1 MFTNS
6 LKQFIS
12 KLSRKVPLRTV
23 IIVPF
28 VIQIFAVVG
37 LTGWLS
43 FSHGQKA
50 VDDLATQLRR
60 EITTRI
66 KKVLESHTTMPHR
79 ANQMNVNVI
88 HLGRLKLDDI
98 QALERH
104 LLKQIQLFDTVS
116 YIGIG
121 TEQATYVG
129 AQRLD
134 SGSILLETLDKIG
147 HLKIRKAD
155 SLELRK
161 TIPNYNHLHQAWY
174 LKAKN
179 ERKPVWSKAYFSSRR
194 TTLSVN
200 QPIYDNQHKLLAVA
214 TADISVLKIS
224 QFLRN
229 LEIGQ
234 TGQAFI
240 MERSGLLVATST
252 DEKPYRIT
260 QERNSGNQAK
270 NSEVQVSRNSEV
282 QTPGTKESLN
292 KTEQFKAT
300 ESRDA
305 LTRAAA
311 HFLIQQFGDL
321 NTIKETFGD
330 PNTIKET
337 QPLDFRNNGNRYFL
351 QVEPF
356 KDKWGLDWLIIVVV
370 PETDF
375 MERID
380 ANMYYTILLC
390 LAALLVTILVGI
402 LTAQWIIQP
411 LLRLNTTAKVLAKP
425 EWQQLVEV
433 ERQMVEVERQD
444 EVGELAKSFR
454 RMATQLQKSFT
465 ALEAKNTDLQR
476 QGELKDEFLANT
488 SHELRTPLQGIIG
501 MAESLIDGATGQL
514 SPKTRSELAM
524 IVASGRRLSSLI
536 NDILDFSK
544 QKHKKIELQLKQ
556 VNLQEIAEIVLRFCQ
571 PLMGNKDL
579 QLINAIS
586 PNLPLAN
593 ADENRVQ
600 QILHNLVGNAIKFT
614 ERGLVK
620 ISAEVCVNHQLSDS
634 SHLRPEKQR
643 NTDNCLLIIVSDTG
657 IGIPTD
663 KTTLIFESFEQ
674 LYSSTTQHGHTGL
687 GLAITKH
694 LVALHGGDIWVE
706 STVGVG
712 SKFSFTLPVISEQL
726 SVSTDQKFGEIAAA
740 ASSPSHGSIPS
751 VYDGRIDAVAG
762 TAALADTEEELGT
775 YALAGTTRE
784 ITALAETARGI
795 TALATTPPSQ
805 NFMPSVSEQEAFKI
819 MIVDDEPVN
828 LHVLANHL
836 SLHHYATI
844 QAASGLEA
852 IATLEKGMTPDLI
865 LLDVMMPHMTGYEV
879 TQKIRETW
887 EANELPIVLLT
898 AKNQVADLVM
908 GLEVGAND
916 YLVKPISKH
925 ELLAR
930 IKTHLHIKQLKAQA
944 LRLAIESER
953 RLTQFL
959 EAVPVGVLVTDANGH
974 PYYANQRAQQLLGKG
989 LVPEATAEQFT
1000 SVYQI
1005 YMAGTEQLYP
1015 NDRRPS
1021 ILALQGQSA
1030 TVDDMEIHQ
1039 PDNNIIPIEAWGSPI
1054 FDENGNITY
1063 AMMAFQDITE
1073 RKQAEAERE
1082 RFNKQL
1088 LELNKALEDYSHT
1101 LEEKVKER
1109 TRKLAES
1116 EAILAD
1122 AQRMAL
1128 LGSWVWDIRTNIV
1141 LRSAQDCRNFQQESE
1156 GYTPSYQTFIER
1168 IHPVDKNIISSM
1180 LEKSLKEG
1188 HTAEFEFRVIW
1199 PDGQIRTMRSQT
1211 ELEFD
1216 KSGTPV
1222 RMKGFTQDVTER
1234 KQAEIKLQE
1243 AKKAAEEA
1251 LQQLQATQEQL
1262 VEAAKMAELGNLVAG
1277 VAHEINN
1284 PVGVGVTAVSRLDTL
1299 TKELTQLYKS
1309 GQMKRSDLE
1318 KYLKSIQEGSELTFK
1333 NLTRAAELIQS
1344 FKLVAVDQAGEQ
1356 QRTFALKEYLH
1367 EILTSLQPEFKRTKH
1382 QVSIV
1387 CDEQI
1392 TLSSYPGAFFQIIT
1406 NFIMNSLIHGFK
1418 DQPEGKITIEA
1429 KTSTLD
1435 TPYHSRGKS
1444 TEADSESVID
1454 THSVESEG
1462 EGERKQLILRY
1473 SDTGNGIPDKVINK
1487 IFDPF
1492 FTTNR
1497 QGGGSGLG
1505 LHIVFNLV
1513 THKLNG
1519 TISCKSTTGQ
1529 GTTFTIQIPISV

>member
-6 LKQFIS
+6 LKHFIS

-50 VDDLATQLRR
+50 VDDLATQLRS

-66 KKVLESHTTMPHR
+66 LMVLKSHTTMPHR

-98 QALERH
+98 HAMERH
-104 LLKQIQLFDTVS
+104 LRKQIQQFDTVS

-134 SGSILLETLDKIG
+134 SGSILIETLDKTA
-147 HLKIRKAD
+147 HLKIRETN
-155 SLELRK
+155 SLGTKLRK
-161 TIPNYNHLHQAWY
+161 TIPNYNHRHQAWY

-179 ERKPVWSKAYFSSRR
+179 EGNPVWSKAYFSSRR

-200 QPIYDNQHKLLAVA
+200 HPIYDNQHKLLAVA

-224 QFLRN
+224 QFLRD

-252 DEKPYRIT
+252 DEKPYRT
-260 QERNSGNQAK
+260 QEERSSGEQA
-270 NSEVQVSRNSEV
+270 RNSEV
-282 QTPGTKESLN
+282 QAFRNSEDQNPGTKEGLN

-300 ESRDA
+300 ESSDA

-311 HFLIQQFGDL
+311 RSLIQQFGDL
-321 NTIKETFGD
+321 NTIKER
-330 PNTIKET
+330 
-337 QPLDFRNNGNRYFL
+337 QPLDFRDNGNLYFL

-356 KDKWGLDWLIIVVV
+356 KDKWGLDWLIVVVV
-370 PETDF
+370 PEADF
-375 MERID
+375 MEHFD

-411 LLRLNTTAKVLAKP
+411 LLRLNTTAKVLAKH
-425 EWQQLVEV
+425 EWQQMVEV
-433 ERQMVEVERQD
+433 EHQMVEVERQD
-444 EVGELAKSFR
+444 EVGELANSFR

-514 SPKTRSELAM
+514 CPKTCSELAL
-524 IVASGRRLSSLI
+524 IVGSGRRLSSLI

-544 QKHKKIELQLKQ
+544 QKHKKIELQLKL
-556 VNLQEIAEIVLRFCQ
+556 VNLREIAEIVLRFCQ

-579 QLINAIS
+579 QLINAIP

-620 ISAEVCVNHQLSDS
+620 ISAEVCVSHQLSVI
-634 SHLRPEKQR
+634 SHLRPEKRPEKQL
-643 NTDNCLLIIVSDTG
+643 NSDNCLLITVSDTG
-657 IGIPTD
+657 IGIPAD
-663 KTTLIFESFEQ
+663 KTTQIFESFEQ

-694 LVALHGGDIWVE
+694 LVTLHGGDIWVK

-712 SKFSFTLPVISEQL
+712 SKFSFTLPVISDQL
-726 SVSTDQKFGEIAAA
+726 SLSSDQKSGQIAAA
-740 ASSPSHGSIPS
+740 ASSPSHGSSPP
-751 VYDGRIDAVAG
+751 VYDGIDAVAG
-762 TAALADTEEELGT
+762 TAALADTEVEPGT
-775 YALAGTTRE
+775 S
-784 ITALAETARGI
+784 ALAETARGI

-852 IATLEKGMTPDLI
+852 IATLEKGVTPDLI

-908 GLEVGAND
+908 GFKVGAND
-916 YLVKPISKH
+916 YLTKPISKP

-989 LVPEATAEQFT
+989 VVPEATAEQFT

-1015 NDRRPS
+1015 NDRRPN

-1054 FDENGNITY
+1054 FDENDNITY

-1073 RKQAEAERE
+1073 RKQAEVERE

-1109 TRKLAES
+1109 TRKLAKS

-1128 LGSWVWDIRTNIV
+1128 LGSWVWDIRTDIV
-1141 LRSAQDCRNFQQESE
+1141 LRSAQDCRNFKQESE

-1180 LEKSLKEG
+1180 LEKSLKDG

-1222 RMKGFTQDVTER
+1222 RMKGFTQDITER

-1284 PVGVGVTAVSRLDTL
+1284 PVGVGVTAISRLDTL

-1356 QRTFALKEYLH
+1356 QRTFTLKEYLH

-1392 TLSSYPGAFFQIIT
+1392 TLSSYPGAFFQILT

-1418 DQPEGKITIEA
+1418 DQPEGKITVEA

-1435 TPYHSRGKS
+1435 TPYHSRGESSEGDLKS
-1444 TEADSESVID
+1444 VTY
-1454 THSVESEG
+1454 THSVEGKGEG
-1462 EGERKQLILRY
+1462 EGEKRQLILRY
-1473 SDTGNGIPDKVINK
+1473 SDNGKGIPNEVINK

-1519 TISCKSTTGQ
+1519 TISCESTTGQ
-1529 GTTFTIQIPISV
+1529 GTTFTIKIPMSV